1 MNNRSTRH
9 TGSPAS
15 GVASGDIKEMRAA
28 TIPSYLRNCFTPQGR
43 VRLTPAEVQIL
54 TFLERHEGLACS
66 KSQIAEAIG
75 RNEKTV
81 SRLISR
87 LRQYQILKSQPSFA
101 ESGSQLA
108 NVYFIANG
116 GITKSEEG
124 LSDDCDGDVEKSNDD
139 NSLEEMTTRSR
150 ALGAGS
156 QPGN

>member
-9 TGSPAS
+9 TGSPAP

-101 ESGSQLA
+101 ESGAQLA

-139 NSLEEMTTRSR
+139 NPLEEMTMRSG